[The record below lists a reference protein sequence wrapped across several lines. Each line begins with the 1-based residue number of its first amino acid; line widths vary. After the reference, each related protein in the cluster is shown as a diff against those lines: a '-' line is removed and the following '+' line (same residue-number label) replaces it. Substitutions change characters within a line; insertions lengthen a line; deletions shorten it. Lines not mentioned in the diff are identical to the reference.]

1 MSMGLPTRD
10 DLLTKVC
17 KDVKSSIEAL
27 PEMLKYTD
35 LVYERIQVLYKNNDL
50 LALP

>member
-1 MSMGLPTRD
+1 MAMGLPTRD
-10 DLLTKVC
+10 ELLTKVC

-27 PEMLKYTD
+27 PEMLKFTD
-35 LVYERIQVLYKNNDL
+35 EVYDRIQVLYKDNDL